1 MDTAYVNGKIY
12 TVNSAQP
19 WAQAILVEAG
29 MIKAVGTDD
38 EVGQRMS
45 KDAQVVDL
53 EGRLV
58 MPGIHDAHLHLLFS
72 GLKFKFE
79 PHLSPGGNQQRA
91 IEDIKSCNCS
101 GPGDGAGSTWILG
114 GDFFPP
120 DFGPEGVNKAFLD
133 EAFPDQPVFLYDYTI
148 HHGLANSKA
157 LELAGITEDITDP
170 PGGRYIRDET
180 TGTLTGEMVEHAR
193 WPVLRAIPDYAAAI
207 NADAIAWAI
216 SVCHKFGI
224 TSVQEASASP
234 QALKA
239 FKALED
245 ADALKIHIA
254 AHLVWRDEGFGM
266 AKLDVLESTIES
278 RADWASKHVDTNFV
292 KVWLDGAPLPPHFTQ
307 ADLAEDGTVD
317 ESNILVPQDEF
328 LSRLTEFDAAGL
340 TVKIHCAGEG
350 STKRALDTIAL
361 VRQTNGPDGPRH
373 EIAHAGFI
381 DANDYGRLEKNN
393 VVAEMSPAIWHVPE
407 YGLMDYY
414 HFSTVLKHQAHM
426 TVGSDWII
434 TPDPNLFPALQG
446 MLQHGAE
453 SIDLDTAIEAMTL
466 SGARA
471 VNQDERRGSLEVGK
485 SADFIV
491 LDRDIFTVDTSD
503 IGSTEVLRTVFEGE
517 TVFLQEDPEEHPK
530 ATLGRTS

>member
-12 TVNSAQP
+12 TVNSKQP
-19 WAQAILVEAG
+19 WAGAILVQTGVITA
-29 MIKAVGTDD
+29 IGTDD
-38 EVGQRMS
+38 DVRQRMS
-45 KDAQVVDL
+45 KDAHLVDL
-53 EGRLV
+53 EGRMV

-79 PHLSPGGNQQRA
+79 PHLSPGGGQQQA

-101 GPGDGAGSTWILG
+101 GPGDGAGNTWILG

-120 DFGPEGVNKAFLD
+120 DFAPEGVNKAFLD

-157 LELAGITEDITDP
+157 LELAGITDDVVDP
-170 PGGRYIRDET
+170 PGGRYIRDEA

-193 WPVLRAIPDYAAAI
+193 WPVLRSIPDYAAAT
-207 NADAIAWAI
+207 NAEAIAWAV

-239 FKALED
+239 FKDLDNAG
-245 ADALKIHIA
+245 ALKIHIA

-266 AKLDVLESTIES
+266 AKLEDLESMIQNRT
-278 RADWASKHVDTNFV
+278 DWASKHVDTNFV

-317 ESNILVPQDEF
+317 ESNILVPQEEF
-328 LSRLTEFDAAGL
+328 LSRLIEFDAAGL

-350 STKRALDTIAL
+350 STRRALDTIATI
-361 VRQTNGPDGPRH
+361 RQTNGPDGPRH

-414 HFSTVLKHQAHM
+414 HFNTVLKHHAHM

-446 MLQHGAE
+446 MIQHGAE

-471 VNQDERRGSLEVGK
+471 VNRAEHRGSLEPGK

-491 LDRDIFTVDTSD
+491 LDRDIFTIDSND
-503 IGSTEVLRTVFEGE
+503 IGDTRVMRTVFEGE
-517 TVFLQEDPEEHPK
+517 TVFLHEDLDEHAK
-530 ATLGRTS
+530 ATTGRTA